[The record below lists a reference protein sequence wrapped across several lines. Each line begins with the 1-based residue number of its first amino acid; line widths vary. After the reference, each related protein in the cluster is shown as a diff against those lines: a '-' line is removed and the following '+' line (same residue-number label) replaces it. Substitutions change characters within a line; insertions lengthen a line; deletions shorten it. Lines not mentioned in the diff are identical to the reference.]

1 MFYFWLFL
9 VIVLGGILA
18 VNQLIIAW
26 TGPTASPPGD
36 NTPGVIW
43 NHSVAGVAQTA
54 EYNITGN
61 ARIGND
67 FYMVNS
73 KAIRADAAGDTAI
86 WFGNWG
92 AGATGFKL
100 GSTDEIEAITS
111 IASPE
116 YCLSGDCITAW
127 PAGGDITAVNAGTG
141 ITGGGDTGDV
151 TVGADTTY
159 LQRRVSGICGPGSA
173 ISVINEDGTV
183 TCEAGADG
191 DITAVNAG
199 TGLTGGGATG
209 DVTLNADDTYLQ
221 RRVSGICP
229 LGESIRVINQDGT
242 VACEVDDVGIGGG
255 GDITDV
261 FGGAG
266 VTVTTPG
273 GPQPLIDL
281 QEDYWQRRVA
291 SVCPVGQAIRVI
303 NQDGTIA
310 CQPAGDGDITAVLA
324 STGLSGGGTSGDV
337 GLSVDWT
344 ETQKRVDF
352 SCAAG
357 SSIRIIYEN
366 GTVGCE
372 VDDGAITRIN
382 EGFGIDVTSPTGP
395 QPNIIVDPT
404 EVQQRVSG
412 TCAAGSSIRE
422 IGQTGTV
429 TCEID
434 DVGTGD
440 LTAVIGDYG
449 ITVVDGDGPVPRL
462 SVNNGVIQDRVSG
475 FCPAGESIRV
485 VNVDG
490 TVVCEVDDLGP
501 GDITGVIA
509 GSNITGGG
517 LSGDVTVNVRDN
529 PTFTYVTA
537 LNTIGVNGLAPDAGS
552 IGIKSQGALAGGYFQ
567 TNDGVNR
574 AYIGWSGYGIDALG
588 SNSGVSGS
596 GGDRGGSFNGGVY
609 GVYGQGDTAGG
620 YFVDGNSSGY
630 GYVGYGDYGI
640 WAYGNVMGGRFGDA
654 NSTGLAYVG
663 YSDYG
668 IYAAGNYAGGYF
680 NEIDDG
686 GTYTYVANS
695 GYGIRTWG
703 TSYGIYAN
711 SPNWAGYF
719 AGNLY
724 VTGTCS
730 GPSGTCDQDVAERID
745 SNHDVEPG
753 DVVEIGDNGQAFK
766 SSNAY
771 NTKVIG
777 VISTS
782 PAVTFPGISEGEE
795 NANNLPLALSGIVP
809 VKVSTE
815 NGAIQAG
822 DLLTSSDTPGH
833 AMRCSDAVKCTGAT
847 IGKALESFNGETGVI
862 RMIVTLQ

>member
-1 MFYFWLFL
+1 MFYFWLL
-9 VIVLGGILA
+9 MVIVLGGILA

-26 TGPTASPPGD
+26 TGPTAAPPGA

-43 NHSVAGVAQTA
+43 NQSVGGAAQTA
-54 EYNITGN
+54 EYNISGN

-67 FYMVNS
+67 FYMING

-141 ITGGGDTGDV
+141 LTGGGATGDV
-151 TVGADTTY
+151 TLDADTTY
-159 LQRRVSGICGPGSA
+159 LQRRVSGVCGPGSA
-173 ISVINEDGTV
+173 IGVINEDGTV
-183 TCEAGADG
+183 SCEPTGSG
-191 DITAVNAG
+191 DITSVTAG
-199 TGLTGGGATG
+199 TGLTGGGLTG
-209 DVTLNADDTYLQ
+209 DVTIDADDTYLQ
-221 RRVSGICP
+221 RRVSGTCP
-229 LGESIRVINQDGT
+229 LGESIRIINQDGT
-242 VACEVDDVGIGGG
+242 VGCEVDDVGIGGG

-266 VTVTTPG
+266 VIVTNSG
-273 GPQPLIDL
+273 GPQPTIDL
-281 QEDYWQRRVA
+281 REDTWQRRVA

-310 CQPAGDGDITAVLA
+310 CQPAGIGDITAVLA
-324 STGLSGGGTSGDV
+324 TIGGGLSGGGTSGDV
-337 GLSVDWT
+337 SLGVDYSL
-344 ETQKRVDF
+344 TQKRVDF

-357 SSIRIIYEN
+357 SSIRVIYEN

-382 EGFGIDVTSPTGP
+382 EGFGINITSPTGP

-440 LTAVIGDYG
+440 LTEVIGDYG
-449 ITVVDGDGPVPRL
+449 ITVVDGPGPVPRL
-462 SVNNGVIQDRVSG
+462 SVNTGVIQDRVSG

-509 GSNITGGG
+509 GTNITGGG

-552 IGIKSQGALAGGYFQ
+552 IGVKSQGALAGGYFQ
-567 TNDGVNR
+567 TSDGLN
-574 AYIGWSGYGIDALG
+574 YSWIGWSGYGLAG
-588 SNSGVSGS
+588 TGTNSGIFGS
-596 GGDRGGSFNGGVY
+596 GGSRGGTFIGGTY
-609 GVYGQGDTAGG
+609 GVYGEGTSYGG
-620 YFVDGNSSGY
+620 YFNDNNSSGY
-630 GYVGYGDYGI
+630 ANVGYGDYGI
-640 WAYGNVMGGRFGDA
+640 WAGGNTAGGRFTDIDSGEL
-654 NSTGLAYVG
+654 TYLAYG
-663 YSDYG
+663 
-668 IYAAGNYAGGYF
+668 
-680 NEIDDG
+680 
-686 GTYTYVANS
+686 
-695 GYGIRTWG
+695 GYGIVAYG
-703 TSYGIYAN
+703 TNAGGLFYDDSSGISSRVAYETYGFYTT
-711 SPNWAGYF
+711 
-719 AGNLY
+719 GNAY
-724 VTGTCS
+724 IGGVCS
-730 GPSGTCDQDVAERID
+730 GGASGTCNEDIAEYID
-745 SNHDVEPG
+745 ANYNVNPG
-753 DVVEIGDNGQAFK
+753 DVVEIDDDGHAIKANQAY
-766 SSNAY
+766 S
-771 NTKVIG
+771 TRVIG
-777 VISTS
+777 VISTN
-782 PAVTFPGISEGEE
+782 PAIIFPGGNEGDDKD
-795 NANNLPLALSGIVP
+795 ANRQPLALSGIVP

-815 NGAIQAG
+815 NGPIHAG

-833 AMRCSDAVKCTGAT
+833 AMRCSDAIMCTGAT
-847 IGKALESFNGETGVI
+847 IGKALESFDGDTGI
-862 RMIVTLQ
+862 IKMIVTLQ